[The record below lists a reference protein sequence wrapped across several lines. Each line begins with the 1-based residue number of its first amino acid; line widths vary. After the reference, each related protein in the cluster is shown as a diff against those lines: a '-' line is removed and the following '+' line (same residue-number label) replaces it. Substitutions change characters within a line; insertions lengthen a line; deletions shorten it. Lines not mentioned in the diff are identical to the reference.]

1 MIDTNIVIAYLK
13 QEPAVERKFAQSP
26 HVYLA
31 EIVRGELYYGA
42 YNSGRVERNIQAISS
57 LARANTVLFCN
68 EQTALTYGRLKNSL
82 RVKGRPI
89 PDNDLWIAALAGQH
103 HLTLATRDAHFDAVD
118 GLAVEHW

>member
-31 EIVRGELYYGA
+31 EIVLGELYYGA

-68 EQTALTYGRLKNSL
+68 E
-82 RVKGRPI
+82 
-89 PDNDLWIAALAGQH
+89 
-103 HLTLATRDAHFDAVD
+103 
-118 GLAVEHW
+118 